1 MKVDELE
8 FEDILDEWLKIDM
21 DEFDYNIER
30 SKIQLNS
37 NLSSGVDTIVVL
49 ELKKQI
55 DKLEKEKLEYL

>member
-55 DKLEKEKLEYL
+55 QKLEKEKLEYL

>member
-37 NLSSGVDTIVVL
+37 NLSSGVNPKNHTTI
-49 ELKKQI
+49 EI
-55 DKLEKEKLEYL
+55 